1 MPIGSRAGW
10 VRPFEKPWFVRVQ
23 LNFLGVDFPALP
35 FRAEHLAQAV
45 TTLAQLADGVLRDL
59 RPGEEPARVAS

>member
-23 LNFLGVDFPALP
+23 LNFLGVDFPA
-35 FRAEHLAQAV
+35 E
-45 TTLAQLADGVLRDL
+45 
-59 RPGEEPARVAS
+59 GEAPAYAPNCSGP